1 MDLKKATELVKFD
14 LESSNII
21 NKTLANISKIDDSKI
36 EIVDKNNK
44 RMMKKLI
51 EDTSN
56 YLKEKGFESPE
67 IGIILGT
74 GLGQLLDHVEIIK
87 EVSYNHIPN
96 FPTATVE
103 FHKGKLIYGILE
115 GKKAIIMQ
123 GRFHL
128 YEGYTLQDV
137 TYPVRIMKDLGIST
151 LLVSNASGALNLDYN
166 KGELMLI
173 EDHINLQGSSP
184 LAFKG
189 VEHLGER
196 FVDMSAPYDVT
207 LNAHFE
213 SIALKNN
220 ITLHKGVY
228 VSVVGPQLE
237 TRAEYKMLNLMGG
250 DAVGMSTVP
259 EIIVANHLQLRVAAV
274 SVLTDEC
281 DPENLKPV
289 DISEI
294 IAMAAKAEPGIRNDN
309 FFFITCKPKH
319 CSFLLEGHY
328 F

>member
-1 MDLKKATELVKFD
+1 
-14 LESSNII
+14 
-21 NKTLANISKIDDSKI
+21 
-36 EIVDKNNK
+36 
-44 RMMKKLI
+44 MKKYI
-51 EDTSN
+51 QQTTQ

-74 GLGQLLDHVEIIK
+74 GLGQLTNEIEIIQ

-103 FHKGKLIYGILE
+103 FHKGKLIYGKLE
-115 GKKAIIMQ
+115 GKTVIVMQ

-137 TYPVRIMKDLGIST
+137 TYPVRVMAELGIKT
-151 LLVSNASGALNLDYN
+151 LLVSNASGAVNLDFK

-173 EDHINLQGSSP
+173 EDHINLQGNSP

-189 VEHLGER
+189 VEEFGER
-196 FVDMSAPYDVT
+196 FVDMSAPYSLDINT
-207 LNAHFE
+207 KFKA
-213 SIALKNN
+213 IAKANN
-220 ITLHKGVY
+220 INLHEGVY
-228 VSVVGPQLE
+228 ASVFGPQLE
-237 TRAEYKMLNLMGG
+237 TRAEYRMLKILGA

-259 EIIVANHLQLRVAAV
+259 EIIVANQLKLNVAAI

-281 DPENLKPV
+281 DPNNLQPV

-294 IAMAAKAEPGIRNDN
+294 IAMATKAEPEM
-309 FFFITCKPKH
+309 ITLFKALIKQ
-319 CSFLLEGHY
+319 L
-328 F
+328 